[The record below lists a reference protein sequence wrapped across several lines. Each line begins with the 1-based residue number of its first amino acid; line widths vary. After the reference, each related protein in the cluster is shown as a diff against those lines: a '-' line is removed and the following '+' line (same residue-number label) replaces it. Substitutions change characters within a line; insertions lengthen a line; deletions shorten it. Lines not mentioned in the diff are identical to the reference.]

1 MEDDYLVCVQ
11 CSYETY
17 WLNQIFLLL
26 YIQTTSASEVKA
38 EPEETAVTN
47 GNADDNI
54 DNVKDEDAAGDED
67 DEDEDDENDEQPASE
82 TVTSRRLSAAVSDDL
97 LRDVA
102 NRLQD
107 VEWKT
112 LAQKLKFQDDDI
124 AYFESDQVTTM
135 ERAVKMLTVWKVS

>member
-1 MEDDYLVCVQ
+1 
-11 CSYETY
+11 
-17 WLNQIFLLL
+17 
-26 YIQTTSASEVKA
+26 VKA